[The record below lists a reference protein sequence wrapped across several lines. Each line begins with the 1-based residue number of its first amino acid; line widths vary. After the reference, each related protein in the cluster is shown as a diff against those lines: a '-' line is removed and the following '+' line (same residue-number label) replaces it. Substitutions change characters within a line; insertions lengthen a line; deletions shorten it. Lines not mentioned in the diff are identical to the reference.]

1 MEDASPLSLSQE
13 PFRLFVENVRDYGL
27 FMLDREGRIAS
38 WNAGAARIK
47 GYTEAEVLGRHFSL
61 FYPPEDIAAG
71 KPQRELEIAEREGK
85 YEEQGWRLRKD
96 GSSFYADV
104 VITAL
109 FDPGGELVGFG
120 KVTRDVTERRRAEEQ
135 QRLLLDELNHRVKNT
150 LATVQSI
157 AAGTAREAGSIQAFQ
172 KSFNGRLVA
181 LSHAHDLLTRTSWE
195 SGQLWDVVRQTLAP
209 YMGRPGVIVT
219 EGPPVRLSPNAVVA
233 VHMGL
238 HEMATNAAKYGAL
251 AHETGRLEVGWR
263 IVPDSPPC
271 VVFDWRE
278 SGVPHLRPPE
288 REGFGT
294 RLIKAVGRELNARV
308 EPRLRA
314 DGMSFRWSADASEK
328 IAF

>member
-1 MEDASPLSLSQE
+1 MNDASPLSPPQE
-13 PFRLFVENVRDYGL
+13 PFRLFVETVRDYAL
-27 FMLDREGRIAS
+27 FMLDREGRIAT
-38 WNAGAARIK
+38 WNVGAERIK
-47 GYTEAEVLGRHFSL
+47 GYAEEDVIGRHFSIL
-61 FYPPEDIAAG
+61 YPPEDAAAG
-71 KPQRELEIAEREGK
+71 KPEAALETAHRDGK
-85 YEEQGWRLRKD
+85 FEEQGWRLRKD
-96 GSSFYADV
+96 GSRFYADV

-109 FDPGGELVGFG
+109 FAPTGELVGFG
-120 KVTRDVTERRRAEEQ
+120 KVTRDVTERRQAEER

-157 AAGTAREAGSIQAFQ
+157 AAGTAREADSIEAFR

-195 SGQLWDVVRQTLAP
+195 SAQLCDVVRQTLAP
-209 YMGRPGVIVT
+209 YTGRPSVVVN

-251 AHETGRLEVGWR
+251 ACDTGQLEVGWT
-263 IVPDSPPC
+263 VTPDDPPC

-278 SGVPHLRPPE
+278 SGVPGLRPPE

-308 EPRLRA
+308 EPRLTH
-314 DGMSFRWSADASEK
+314 DGLCFRWTACPSEK

>member
-1 MEDASPLSLSQE
+1 MQAASPLSLSQE
-13 PFRLFVENVRDYGL
+13 PFRLFVETVRDYGL
-27 FMLDREGRIAS
+27 FMLDREGRIAT
-38 WNAGAARIK
+38 WNVGAQRIK
-47 GYTEAEVLGRHFSL
+47 GYSEAEVIGRHFSL
-61 FYPPEDIAAG
+61 FYPPEDVAAG
-71 KPQRELEIAEREGK
+71 KPEWELEIAEREGK

-96 GSSFYADV
+96 GSAFYAHV

-109 FDPGGELVGFG
+109 FDGGGQLVGFG
-120 KVTRDVTERRRAEEQ
+120 KVTRDVTEPRRAEER

-157 AAGTAREAGSIQAFQ
+157 AAGTAREAESIEAFR

-181 LSHAHDLLTRTSWE
+181 LSHAHDLLTRTSWDSAE
-195 SGQLWDVVRQTLAP
+195 LGDIVRQTLAP
-209 YMGRPGVIVT
+209 YLGRPGVVLE

-251 AHETGRLEVGWR
+251 AFETGRLELSWR
-263 IVPDSPPC
+263 IVPDDPPA

-278 SGVPHLRPPE
+278 SGVPNLRSPE

-308 EPRLRA
+308 EPRLQP
-314 DGMSFRWSADASEK
+314 DGLSFRWTAPASEK